1 MKLIISG
8 LRQVRPGW
16 AWRGTLIGT
25 VTALHLG
32 LGMTILSMQPVQL
45 MARDHAWLDAIEVR
59 FIDVASHRATVPAA
73 TKAIPEAGKP
83 RPAMRRAVRPAATI
97 PPVETVT
104 PANNVSDSTRAS
116 VPKAEQDLP
125 AGRSQVSDYIPGGNG
140 LRGKDFTAA
149 RQIRLPGSPAI
160 KGAPRIRMVDP
171 RSQGLAGV
179 VRIIGSI
186 TGAVD
191 KHCVDLDTWEG
202 MSTEERIEHHVTEA
216 DMARARD
223 EHGCSDP
230 SLRSR
235 APPGDANR

>member
-1 MKLIISG
+1 M
-8 LRQVRPGW
+8 
-16 AWRGTLIGT
+16 A
-25 VTALHLG
+25 
-32 LGMTILSMQPVQL
+32 ILSMQPVQP
-45 MARDHAWLDAIEVR
+45 MERDQAWLDTIEVR

-73 TKAIPEAGKP
+73 TKAMPEAGKP

-97 PPVETVT
+97 PPVETVS
-104 PANNVSDSTRAS
+104 PANNVSDSARAG
-116 VPKAEQDLP
+116 VLQPEHDLP
-125 AGRSQVSDYIPGGNG
+125 AGQSQATDYIPGGNG
-140 LRGKDFTAA
+140 LRGQDFTSA
-149 RQIRLPGSPAI
+149 RQIRLPGAPTI

-171 RSQGLAGV
+171 RTQGLAGV

-202 MSTEERIEHHVTEA
+202 MSVEERIEHHVTEA

-235 APPGDANR
+235 TPPGYTNR